1 MKNSKIIT
9 AVAHVASE
17 YLNLEKTLEKSMSL
31 IKEAAGNN
39 AQIIIFPEAF
49 LPGFPYWN
57 AINSPLQN
65 HQLFLK
71 LYENSISIDS
81 IEIKKLKKIAKEN
94 NIIVSMGF
102 NEKSPASNG
111 TLWNSNIII
120 SENGNILNHH
130 RKIVPTFYEK
140 LTWSNGDGAGLKVKK
155 TTIGNIGM
163 LICGENTNSLAKY
176 SLIAQGEQIHISSYP
191 AKWPTQTSKSGQYN
205 LETTIKMRAG
215 AHAFEGKVFNLVAS
229 GFIDKTT
236 YSMLEK
242 YKVKNLNILKN
253 TPPAISAVFNPS
265 GEIEGKYLSKQE
277 GILYTTIDLNDCIKA
292 KQFHDIS
299 GGYNRFDIFQL
310 KVNHSR
316 SSSINFMNGD
326 KDE

>member
-1 MKNSKIIT
+1 MKNNKILT

-17 YLNLEKTLEKSMSL
+17 YLNLDMTLQKAISL
-31 IKEAAGNN
+31 IKEASENN
-39 AQIIIFPEAF
+39 AQIIIFPEAY

-65 HQLFLK
+65 HELFLK
-71 LYENSISIDS
+71 LYDNSVSINS
-81 IEIKKLKKIAKEN
+81 TEIKKLRKAAKEN

-102 NEKSPASNG
+102 NECSPTSNG
-111 TLWNSNIII
+111 TLWNSNILIN
-120 SENGNILNHH
+120 EKGNILNHH

-155 TTIGNIGM
+155 TKIGNIGM

-191 AKWPTQTSKSGQYN
+191 AKWPTQTIKTGQYN
-205 LETTIKMRAG
+205 LEETIKMRAG
-215 AHAFEGKVFNLVAS
+215 SHAFEGKVFNLVAS
-229 GFIDKTT
+229 AFIDKKT
-236 YSMLEK
+236 YSILEK
-242 YKVKNLNILKN
+242 YKVKNLDILKN

-265 GEIEGKYLSKQE
+265 GEIEGNYLSNQE
-277 GILYTTIDLNDCIKA
+277 SILYTTIDLNDCIKA

-299 GGYNRFDIFQL
+299 GGYNRFDIFEL

-316 SSSINFMNGD
+316 SSSINFVDGD
-326 KDE
+326 KNE

>member
-1 MKNSKIIT
+1 MKNGEIIT

-17 YLNLEKTLEKSMSL
+17 YLNLEMTMQKGIAL
-31 IKEAAGNN
+31 IKEAAENK
-39 AQIIIFPEAF
+39 AHIIVFPEAF

-65 HQLFLK
+65 HELFLK
-71 LYENSISIDS
+71 LYENSLSIDS
-81 IEIKKLKKIAKEN
+81 MEIKRLKKVAKEN

-102 NEKSPASNG
+102 NEKVNSSNG
-111 TLWNSNIII
+111 TLWNSNILI
-120 SENGNILNHH
+120 SEKGVILNHH

-155 TTIGNIGM
+155 TQIGNVGM

-191 AKWPTQTSKSGQYN
+191 AKWPTQTNQNGQYD
-205 LETTIKMRAG
+205 LEATIKMRAG

-229 GFIDKTT
+229 GFIDKQT
-236 YSMLEK
+236 YLLLEK
-242 YKVKNLNILKN
+242 YKVKNLTTLRK
-253 TPPAISAVFNPS
+253 TPSAISAVFNPS
-265 GEIEGKYLSKQE
+265 GEIQGNYLSDQE
-277 GILYTTIDLNDCIKA
+277 GILYTTINLDDCVKA

-310 KVNHSR
+310 NVDHSR
-316 SSSINFMNGD
+316 SSSINFVNGD
-326 KDE
+326 NDE